1 MLSWV
6 NSLNRRGRIESDRS
20 ERESH
25 DPSVSLWRSVGIYGR
40 PSTLVCRVGSFFRSN
55 GSAVRISPAAP
66 DVFSVITETIVKLA
80 LSFAHMT
87 LRCAVSRQH
96 FAQLF
101 TSNFKYFQF

>member
-66 DVFSVITETIVKLA
+66 DVITETIVKLA